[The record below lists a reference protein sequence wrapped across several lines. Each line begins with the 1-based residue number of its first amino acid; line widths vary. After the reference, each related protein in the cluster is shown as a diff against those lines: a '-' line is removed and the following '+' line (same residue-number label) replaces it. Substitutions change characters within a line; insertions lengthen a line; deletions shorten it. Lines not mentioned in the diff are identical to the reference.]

1 MNEIKDFLSNYCQRV
16 DSVTSLPSKDDQ
28 VYFEQMQKLSAWLN
42 GNYSR
47 MDTAMTG
54 LAGEVGE
61 CCDLWKKLK
70 FQGKDLSEE
79 NRQKLIDEL
88 GDVCWYLSQ
97 ASMALGIGI
106 EEIIAK
112 NMQKI
117 CDRYPNGFSPN
128 HTNNK

>member
-1 MNEIKDFLSNYCQRV
+1 MNEIKTFFQEYCRCV
-16 DSVTSLPSKDDQ
+16 DGVTSEPSRSDE
-28 VYFEQMQKLSAWLN
+28 VYMQQMQKLSKWLN

-47 MDTAMTG
+47 LDTAMTG

-70 FQGKDLSEE
+70 FQGKELSEE

-97 ASMALGIGI
+97 AAMALGIGI
-106 EEIIAK
+106 EDIIDK

-117 CDRYPNGFSPN
+117 VTRYPNGFSPA
-128 HTNNK
+128 HTNK

>member
-1 MNEIKDFLSNYCQRV
+1 MNEIKDFLSNYCKSV
-16 DSVTSLPSKDDQ
+16 DSVTSENSRNDR
-28 VYFEQMQKLSAWLN
+28 VFFEQMQKLSAWLD

-70 FQGKDLSEE
+70 FQGKELSEE

-97 ASMALGIGI
+97 AAMALGIGI
-106 EEIIAK
+106 EEIIEK

-117 CDRYPNGFSPN
+117 ITRYPNGFSPN

>member
-1 MNEIKDFLSNYCQRV
+1 MNEIKDFLSNYCKSV
-16 DSVTSLPSKDDQ
+16 DSVTSENSRNDR
-28 VYFEQMQKLSAWLN
+28 VFFEQMQKLSAWLN

-97 ASMALGIGI
+97 AAMALGIGI
-106 EEIIAK
+106 EEIIEK

-117 CDRYPNGFSPN
+117 ITRYPNGFSPA
-128 HTNNK
+128 HTNK

>member
-1 MNEIKDFLSNYCQRV
+1 MNEIKDFLSNYCKSV
-16 DSVTSLPSKDDQ
+16 DGVTSENSRNDR
-28 VYFEQMQKLSAWLN
+28 VFFEQMQKLSAWLD

-70 FQGKDLSEE
+70 FQGKELSEE

-97 ASMALGIGI
+97 AAMALGIGI
-106 EEIIAK
+106 EEIIEK

-117 CDRYPNGFSPN
+117 ITRYPNGFSPN

>member
-1 MNEIKDFLSNYCQRV
+1 MNEIKDFLSNYCKSV
-16 DSVTSLPSKDDQ
+16 DSVTSENSRNDR
-28 VYFEQMQKLSAWLN
+28 VFIEQMQKLSTWLN

-70 FQGKDLSEE
+70 FQGKELSED

-106 EEIIAK
+106 EEIIEK

-117 CDRYPNGFSPN
+117 ITRYPNGFSPN